1 MTNNPTRSILVT
13 GGFGFIGS
21 HLVEL
26 LLKEP
31 EVSVHVVDN
40 LVTSPIDTKVY
51 LKQLRYADRI
61 TYDIC
66 TVKEYFSRTD
76 LQVFNEVYHLASVVG
91 PVGVLKHAGC
101 ILQTIV
107 DDMYAVLGYA
117 EKVGAKLCDVSTS
130 EVYGG
135 GRDGYCSERDS
146 MIIPPKISVRLEYAV
161 AKLATEVALMNK
173 TKVSEFHATIV
184 RPFNVAG
191 PRQATAG
198 GFVLPRFIKQ
208 ALAGEPVTVYG
219 DGRMI
224 RAFTHV
230 QDIADG
236 IIRTMRYGQRG
247 EAYNVGNP
255 ANKITIFEL
264 AERVLKV
271 IGGQSK
277 ITFVDPKTLWG
288 PLFEEANDKYP
299 DSDRA
304 MTELKWHPRYDLD
317 DIVEQSI
324 AYIRQECRA

>member
-1 MTNNPTRSILVT
+1 MSTNPTRSILVT

-31 EVSVHVVDN
+31 DVSVHVVDN
-40 LVTSPIDTKVY
+40 LVTSPIDTDVY
-51 LKQLRYADRI
+51 LKQLRTANRL

-66 TVKEYFSRTD
+66 TVREYFARAD
-76 LQVFNEVYHLASVVG
+76 LPRFAEVYHLASVVG
-91 PVGVLKHAGC
+91 PVGVLKHAGR
-101 ILQTIV
+101 ILQAIV
-107 DDMYAVLGYA
+107 DDMYSVVGYA
-117 EKVGAKLCDVSTS
+117 KTFDAKLCDVSTS

-161 AKLATEVALMNK
+161 AKLASEVALMNM

-191 PRQATAG
+191 PRQATEG

-208 ALAGEPVTVYG
+208 ALAGEPLTVYG
-219 DGRMI
+219 DGHMI

-236 IIRTMRYGQRG
+236 IIRTMRYGERG

-255 ANKITIFEL
+255 ANKITILEL
-264 AERVLKV
+264 AERVLKAV
-271 IGGQSK
+271 DGPSK
-277 ITFVDPKTLWG
+277 ISFVDPKTLWG

-299 DSDRA
+299 DADRA

-317 DIVEQSI
+317 DIVQQSI
-324 AYIRQECRA
+324 AYIQQECRA

>member
-1 MTNNPTRSILVT
+1 MTNASRRRILVT

-31 EVSVHVVDN
+31 DVSVHVVDN
-40 LVTSPIDTKVY
+40 LVTSPIDTNIF
-51 LKQLRYADRI
+51 LEQLRNADRL

-66 TVKEYFSRTD
+66 TVKEYFSRED
-76 LQVFNEVYHLASVVG
+76 LEPFDDVYHLASVVG
-91 PVGVLKHAGC
+91 PVGVLKHAGR
-101 ILQTIV
+101 ILQAIV

-117 EKVGAKLCDVSTS
+117 IKVGAKLCDVSTS

-161 AKLATEVALMNK
+161 AKLATEVALMNM

-191 PRQATAG
+191 PRQATEG

-208 ALAGEPVTVYG
+208 ALAGESITVYG
-219 DGRMI
+219 DGHMI

-247 EAYNVGNP
+247 EAYNIGNP
-255 ANKITIFEL
+255 ANKISILEL
-264 AERVLKV
+264 AERVVKAV
-271 IGGQSK
+271 GGKSR
-277 ITFVDPKTLWG
+277 ITFVDPKALWG

-299 DSDRA
+299 DADRA

-317 DIVEQSI
+317 DIVQQSI
-324 AYIRQECRA
+324 AYIQQECRA